1 MIRSQQA
8 QLQQLQQQNREQN
21 PQSAT
26 AVIDDTT
33 TPSSERSSSFF
44 PPIPPP
50 ATSSNR
56 LSISSLSNRRYS
68 RPPSQATS
76 PNLQPQDASRAP
88 ESTEAFPTLRE
99 STSRRSSRDESAY
112 YQAEASMLSRENQ
125 MLRQRIRELGKSGTH
140 ASVATLLLG
149 SPAVGF
155 VWRPRSGVGISF
167 LCRTNPDYLQSDR

>member
-33 TPSSERSSSFF
+33 TPASERSSSFF

-56 LSISSLSNRRYS
+56 LSFSSHSNRRSS
-68 RPPSQATS
+68 RPPSQAVS
-76 PNLQPQDASRAP
+76 PNLRPQDASHTP
-88 ESTEAFPTLRE
+88 ESTEAFPGLRE
-99 STSRRSSRDESAY
+99 NMSRRGSRDESAY
-112 YQAEASMLSRENQ
+112 YQAEAAMLSRENQ
-125 MLRQRIRELGKSGTH
+125 MLRQRIRELGKS
-140 ASVATLLLG
+140 AFMSKPQLSLSAFLRRDFSVENPVPG
-149 SPAVGF
+149 
-155 VWRPRSGVGISF
+155 WNH
-167 LCRTNPDYLQSDR
+167 CRTCPNVLQSDR